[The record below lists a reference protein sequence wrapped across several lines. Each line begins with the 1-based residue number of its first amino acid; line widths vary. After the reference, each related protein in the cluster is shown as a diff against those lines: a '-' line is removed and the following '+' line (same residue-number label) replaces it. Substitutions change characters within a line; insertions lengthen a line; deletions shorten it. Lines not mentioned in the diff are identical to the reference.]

1 MIENCHHEINVELN
15 FNNTPCCLKH
25 LLIMN
30 HISEEYLLSEKFS
43 KYILRTFKNI
53 FEKEKTFIKSCNKSN
68 NNIFN
73 DFFSMIS
80 KHMSHFY
87 FINKTNLSKY
97 LCKIAFNYF
106 AQELSTNKNKS
117 KDINIIKNNLCCIYS
132 KEQRYDKAFNII
144 KEISNFN
151 NNTLTNDNLIC
162 LNNYIYL
169 YIKFKKK
176 IDKEIISKINILKTS
191 INHKL
196 NQIIQISKITESNK
210 SLLINKNKKD
220 INIAEIILYLF
231 IYFNYCNVY
240 SKINNSNHSNDLSN
254 YKKGYELCLI
264 YLGENHHLSIKY
276 KNIIN
281 QLVLKKSHN
290 KKIIMNKNEINS
302 KLNEINNRLDK
313 IGKSILPVKKIISN
327 YKQNKIN
334 NEEKKSYFS
343 HKNSRT
349 EIYSKDIIRIKDI
362 ENKKEE
368 EKNDCEN
375 ENDNDNDT
383 NNKEESQIKI
393 EMPKIVIKLNE
404 ENNDELICNT
414 LYEEVDNNEKE
425 IPNINEEKKEEI
437 PKISFP
443 TININLDSANN
454 DEYTCETFF
463 IPADEADND
472 KSNNQLTNQEIQNN
486 EIPKKSLPTIN
497 INLDNANNDDYTCE
511 TFFIPADETD
521 NNKPKENNNNNKNN
535 SISLSFKIPEEKKE
549 NSLNKNKNNL
559 NDNQLT
565 NQELLNKYFID
576 LKFYH
581 EPFINNSYLE
591 KDEFFDITNFLT
603 KLKEK
608 KVNIDSN
615 KFDYKLRFF
624 NKSNLLIKLEV
635 LSNFNIRLF
644 LMNKDNDNDAILST
658 QYSFK
663 KLIGL
668 YKIIRYDLC
677 LLLEQ
682 SYFDFNSYSEYISKT
697 FLNFITISKENDQ
710 YKFKMAKKPLGLCH
724 SSVVITLYF
733 SKVVFDIMVIHKNFC
748 KIILSSEND
757 DFNSMILYT
766 YFDEESFN
774 MLINVELIDDKY
786 EIYSLKNNDLNN
798 NEALLEIIKNL
809 QKVINGFCS
818 GVVNV
823 FDDMYLKANSN
834 QNKLKELF
842 VFKLDINNQLKNIK
856 LSMCQFDNKLCKI
869 ITIDQNLT
877 KAKGIIYRHEIAEL
891 FGYETS
897 SIWNKLISY
906 QKLKFALIILNA
918 AIYKEEN
925 ALMGVDK
932 YQTLDEIN
940 FVYQKKICNFCLIKL
955 KDFIYIKFMLY
966 ESVGTFEFTK
976 IIFIKDKKN
985 ELNKIKLRDIKDKLL
1000 LAVNKSIENINNGDD
1015 SLFSEIYIDEK

>member
-1 MIENCHHEINVELN
+1 MIENCHHEINLELN
-15 FNNTPCCLKH
+15 FNNIPCCLKH

-30 HISEEYLLSEKFS
+30 HISEEYLLSDKFS

-53 FEKEKTFIKSCNKSN
+53 FEKEKIFIKSNNKPN

-73 DFFSMIS
+73 EFFSMIS

-87 FINKTNLSKY
+87 FINKTNLAKY

-106 AQELSTNKNKS
+106 AQELNNNKIRS
-117 KDINIIKNNLCCIYS
+117 KDINMIKNNLCCIYS
-132 KEQRYDKAFNII
+132 KEKRYDKAFNII

-151 NNTLTNDNLIC
+151 NNTITNDNLIC

-176 IDKEIISKINILKTS
+176 IDKEIITKINILKT
-191 INHKL
+191 IMGQKL
-196 NQIIQISKITESNK
+196 NQIIQISKISESNK
-210 SLLINKNKKD
+210 SLLNNKNKKD
-220 INIAEIILYLF
+220 INIPEINLYLF
-231 IYFNYCNVY
+231 IYFNFCNIY
-240 SKINNSNHSNDLSN
+240 SKINNSNHSNNLSN

-276 KNIIN
+276 KTIIN
-281 QLVLKKSHN
+281 QLVLNNSHN
-290 KKIIMNKNEINS
+290 KKIIMNKREINS

-313 IGKSILPVKKIISN
+313 IGKSILPIKKIISN
-327 YKQNKIN
+327 YKQNKVN
-334 NEEKKSYFS
+334 MEEKKSYFS

-368 EKNDCEN
+368 KKNDY
-375 ENDNDNDT
+375 ENDNDNDD
-383 NNKEESQIKI
+383 NDIDNKEKTQIQLEI
-393 EMPKIVIKLNE
+393 PKIVIKLNE
-404 ENNDELICNT
+404 ENNDELVCNT
-414 LYEEVDNNEKE
+414 LYEEMDNTEKE
-425 IPNINEEKKEEI
+425 NIDLNNEKKEEI

-443 TININLDSANN
+443 TININLD
-454 DEYTCETFF
+454 
-463 IPADEADND
+463 
-472 KSNNQLTNQEIQNN
+472 
-486 EIPKKSLPTIN
+486 
-497 INLDNANNDDYTCE
+497 NANNDDYICE

-521 NNKPKENNNNNKNN
+521 DNNNKSKENNNNKNN
-535 SISLSFKIPEEKKE
+535 SFSLSFKIPEEPKE
-549 NSLNKNKNNL
+549 KNSLNKIINS

-565 NQELLNKYFID
+565 SQELLNKYFID
-576 LKFYH
+576 LKFYR
-581 EPFINNSYLE
+581 EPFINNGYLE
-591 KDEFFDITNFLT
+591 KNELFDISKFLSE
-603 KLKEK
+603 LNEK
-608 KVNIDSN
+608 KINFDSN
-615 KFDYKLRFF
+615 IFDYKLRIF
-624 NKSNLLIKLEV
+624 NKSILLIKLEV
-635 LSNFNIRLF
+635 LSNSNIRLF
-644 LMNKDNDNDAILST
+644 LINRDNNNDEILST

-682 SYFDFNSYSEYISKT
+682 SYFDYNSYNEYISKT
-697 FLNFITISKENDQ
+697 FLNFITINKENEQ

-733 SKVVFDIMVIHKNFC
+733 SKVVFDIMVIKKNYC

-757 DFNSMILYT
+757 DFNSMVLDT

-774 MLINVELIDDKY
+774 MLINVELIENKY

-798 NEALLEIIKNL
+798 NEMLLEIIKNL

-818 GVVNV
+818 GIVNV
-823 FDDMYLKANSN
+823 FDDMYIKANSN
-834 QNKLKELF
+834 QKKLKELL
-842 VFKLDINNQLKNIK
+842 VFKLDINNQLKNMK
-856 LSMCQFDNKLCKI
+856 LSVCQFDNKLCKI

-877 KAKGIIYRHEIAEL
+877 KAKGIIYRHEITDL

-897 SIWNKLISY
+897 NIWNKLISY
-906 QKLKFALIILNA
+906 QKLKFAQIILNA

-925 ALMGVDK
+925 SIMAIDK
-932 YQTLDEIN
+932 YQIIDEIN

-955 KDFIYIKFMLY
+955 KDIIYIKFMLY
-966 ESVGTFEFTK
+966 ESIGTFEFTK
-976 IIFIKDKKN
+976 IIFIKSKKN
-985 ELNKIKLRDIKDKLL
+985 NLDKIKLREIKEKLL
-1000 LAVNKSIENINNGDD
+1000 IEVNKSIENINNGDD
-1015 SLFSEIYIDEK
+1015 SLFSEINIDSNI